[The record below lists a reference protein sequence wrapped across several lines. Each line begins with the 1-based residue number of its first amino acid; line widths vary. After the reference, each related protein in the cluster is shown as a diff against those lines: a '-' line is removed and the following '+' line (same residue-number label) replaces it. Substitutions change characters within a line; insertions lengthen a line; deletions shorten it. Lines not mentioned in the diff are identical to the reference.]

1 VLTNRV
7 LVEPVSVTNTAART
21 ARRQDH
27 RTAVPAVTMTARPV
41 GTMARNDGM
50 TEATTLRILAW
61 LSAIAM
67 AWAAGKTAGIIWS
80 FLRR

>member
-1 VLTNRV
+1 
-7 LVEPVSVTNTAART
+7 
-21 ARRQDH
+21 
-27 RTAVPAVTMTARPV
+27 
-41 GTMARNDGM
+41 MARNDGM